1 MKQQLKEL
9 KGGKK
14 AAKEKVKQGEKVL
27 DDILEAASS
36 LTASIEN

>member
-1 MKQQLKEL
+1 MKTKLKEL

-14 AAKEKVKQGEKVL
+14 AAKEKVARGEKVL
-27 DDILEAASS
+27 DDVLDAASS